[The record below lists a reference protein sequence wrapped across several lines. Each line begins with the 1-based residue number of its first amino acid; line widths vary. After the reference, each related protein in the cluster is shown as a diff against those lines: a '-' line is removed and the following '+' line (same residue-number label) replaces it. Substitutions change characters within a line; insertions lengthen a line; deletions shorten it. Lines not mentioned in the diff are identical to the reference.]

1 MSYQAPTITLS
12 GLSFAWPDGHPVFHD
27 LDAVFGVGSTGL
39 IGANGAGKTTL
50 LRLIASELTP
60 ISGSVSVQGTRGYLP
75 QRLTLD
81 TDQTVAELM
90 GVASVQ
96 HALAAIEA
104 GSIDQQY
111 FDTVGELWDIHA
123 RVAETLARFGLPDF
137 GLDRRVGT
145 LSGGET
151 ILTALAGFAITEPD
165 VLLLDEPTNNL
176 DGPARQRLYEI
187 LRQWRGSLLISS
199 HDVELLNLLEHTAEL
214 RDNQLTLFGGPYD
227 AYREYVDQQQAAARQ
242 ALATAEARLKTEQ
255 RQRQE
260 TQIKLARR
268 KRYANTDFANKRKP
282 KIIMNLRKQEAQ
294 VSAGKLRTEM
304 AQKVEAAEQAR
315 DQAAEQLRADRHIS
329 IELPD
334 PQVPRGRVLAELTDQ
349 NDSMVTLQGPAR
361 IALTGPNG
369 AGKTRLLE
377 SLVSPGTAPTP
388 VVHAKAY
395 TDRIAYLPQR
405 IDHLAEE
412 QSVFDAVRAVAPQA
426 SPQQVRANLA
436 GFLFRGDRVHRKVSE
451 LSGGE
456 RFRAALATVLLTEPP
471 PQLLVLDE
479 PTNNLDLDSVQE
491 LGDALAAYHGGLIVV
506 SHDEHFL
513 RRLGITTWLVLAENT
528 LTEVAPGE

>member
-1 MSYQAPTITLS
+1 MSYQAPTIILS
-12 GLSFAWPDGHPVFHD
+12 GLGFAWPDGQAVFQD

-50 LRLIASELTP
+50 LRLIAGELTP
-60 ISGSVSVQGTRGYLP
+60 SSGSISVQGTLGYLP

-81 TDQTVAELM
+81 TEQTVAELM

-96 HALAAIEA
+96 RALAAIEA
-104 GSIDQQY
+104 GSIEQHH
-111 FDTVGELWDIHA
+111 FDTVGELWDVDA

-137 GLDRRVGT
+137 GLDRTVGT

-165 VLLLDEPTNNL
+165 MLLLDEPTNNL
-176 DGPARQRLYEI
+176 DGPARERLYEI
-187 LRQWRGSLLISS
+187 LRNWRGSLLISS
-199 HDVELLNLLEHTAEL
+199 HDVALLNLLDNTAEL
-214 RDNQLTLFGGPYD
+214 RDNRLTLYGGPYD
-227 AYREYVDQQQAAARQ
+227 DYRQYVEQQQAAARQ

-255 RQRQE
+255 RQRHE
-260 TQIKLARR
+260 AQIKLARR
-268 KRYANTDFANKRKP
+268 KRYADTDFANKRKP

-304 AQKVEAAEQAR
+304 AQKVAAAEQAR
-315 DQAAEQLRADRHIS
+315 DQAAEQLRQDRHIA

-334 PQVPRGRVLAELTDQ
+334 PQVPRGKVLAEFTDGHG
-349 NDSMVTLQGPAR
+349 SVVTLQGPDR

-377 SLVSPGTAPTP
+377 SLVRPELAAKP
-388 VVHAKAY
+388 VVHAQAH
-395 TDRIAYLPQR
+395 TERIGYLPQR
-405 IDHLAEE
+405 IDHLAEG
-412 QSVFDAVRAVAPQA
+412 QSVFDAVRSVAPQA
-426 SPQQVRANLA
+426 TPQQVRANLA
-436 GFLFRGDRVHRKVSE
+436 GFLFRGHRVHRKVGE

-456 RFRAALATVLLTEPP
+456 RFRAALATVLLSEPP

-491 LGDALAAYHGGLIVV
+491 LVDALAAYQGGLIVV

-513 RRLGITTWLVLAENT
+513 KRLGITTWLALAADT
-528 LTEVAPGE
+528 LTEVEPPK